1 MVDVLDPADFVAV
14 KIKHVKLRQILQV
27 FDLFDVVL
35 AKHQYSESWDGM
47 KMRDFLNV
55 VIVEVQKDEV
65 GQ

>member
-1 MVDVLDPADFVAV
+1 MVDVLYPADFVAV
-14 KIKHVKLRQILQV
+14 KIKNVKLRQILQV

-35 AKHQYSESWDGM
+35 AEHQYSESWDGM
-47 KMRDFLNV
+47 KMRNFLNV